1 MYEKKDI
8 VLKILRIG
16 FEFAIDCVPVR
27 LASYRSRHCHF
38 SYNHSFT
45 LENKI
50 LILTLS

>member
-1 MYEKKDI
+1 MYKKKDI

-16 FEFAIDCVPVR
+16 FEFAIDYIPVR

-38 SYNHSFT
+38 SYNRSFT

-50 LILTLS
+50 LILTFS